1 MSMTF
6 VLVPTPEDFEI
17 EQGKLLHKLIGA
29 LFEKET
35 FIALGDLRVTV
46 RLVSYFDC
54 TSFYF
59 LSSIRW
65 YVPCSVKYP
74 RWSNIFAI
82 LSVEL

>member
-1 MSMTF
+1 MTF
-6 VLVPTPEDFEI
+6 FLVSTPEGFEI
-17 EQGKLLHKLIGA
+17 EQGELLHKLIGA

-35 FIALGDLRVTV
+35 FITLGDLRITI

-54 TSFYF
+54 TNFYF
-59 LSSIRW
+59 LSGIRW